1 MFEFQFSFNPRI
13 WNMPSLV
20 SRFISG
26 TPFTLQTSTGKTK
39 PKKTYKQ
46 NPVFHFSHATETT
59 VVLKNLKNK
68 ILLLLCSVLGK
79 IWPNQMYTGLPGQ
92 GTWDTVLYCHLV
104 SPARALTRAPAHMLL
119 FIPCPFFFLPVTSC
133 RATAPPCF
141 VPRTEAQTAW
151 FRMPFL
157 FLWSCRVCFSF
168 QAGSACWFCPQ
179 NEPQTRVC
187 ITKRAP
193 CCTLW
198 ETNSQQQQ
206 RTGFSE
212 PQSWISHL
220 TPQYPQIFPQ
230 RRTSSAAVWNRSFLE
245 VSLYYSCRI
254 LLAQKK

>member
-1 MFEFQFSFNPRI
+1 MEFPPLNTAENILPTHLQTQKIMLPWKSKRCSSGFSQVQSQLLILRHKGKLKKGPKAWLQLNERQKTQRTLWHLKLSMFEFQFSFYPRI

-46 NPVFHFSHATETT
+46 NPVFHFSHTTETT

-92 GTWDTVLYCHLV
+92 GTWDIVLYCHLV
-104 SPARALTRAPAHMLL
+104 SPARALTWAPAHILL

-168 QAGSACWFCPQ
+168 
-179 NEPQTRVC
+179 
-187 ITKRAP
+187 
-193 CCTLW
+193 
-198 ETNSQQQQ
+198 
-206 RTGFSE
+206 
-212 PQSWISHL
+212 
-220 TPQYPQIFPQ
+220 
-230 RRTSSAAVWNRSFLE
+230 
-245 VSLYYSCRI
+245 
-254 LLAQKK
+254 